1 MSIALEPKNSEPK
14 FSVNGKI
21 WQQRLV
27 NEYDVLELCRSVGI
41 SDFLARVLSPRLEN
55 LVQATDF
62 LSPKLKNL
70 LPDTFHL
77 LDMQK
82 AVDRTIEAIINKQ
95 KICIFADYDVDGATS
110 SSLLKNLFRNL
121 GQEVDIY
128 VPDRIAEGYGPTPA
142 AMQKIKDNATKL
154 LITVDCGAMAHE
166 ALKYASLVGLD
177 VIVIDHHISS
187 DILPEAVAVVNP
199 NRIDETSD
207 YKYLAAVGVS
217 FLFATALLSD
227 LKKQNFFANDVYAT
241 QASLRANVRE
251 RGNPHS
257 LEMDCFVDAKASPRN
272 RPLSKLAYAE
282 EFVGDTSPRTAAYS
296 NVREDS
302 STGSTHKLP
311 AEVEFRKRSNDVVG
325 KSSYNIPNLMQYLD
339 LVALGTVCDVMKLI
353 HLNRAFVAQGLKIL
367 QQRKNLGMTTLCDIA
382 GLNEKPNCYHLGF
395 VLGPRINAGGR
406 VGKSSL
412 GASLL
417 STECSIE
424 ANRLAQELEK
434 HNNERKVIEL
444 IMIEEATKIALT
456 QENDSSLFIVGKGWH
471 PGVIGIVAGRLK
483 EKFNKPVSV
492 IALNN
497 GVGKASCRSIKNVDF
512 GSKIINAKTKE
523 LIVVGG
529 GHAMAAGFTVLE
541 EKLQELQEFLNHAF
555 KSDMSNQNDL
565 ICEEYDV
572 ELTTNSVN
580 LLLMDELS
588 KLEPF
593 GQGNP
598 EPIFKFSNLFVLK
611 ADIVGE
617 KHIRCLLA
625 PSKEAFGSKALPA
638 IAFNAVSTPIE
649 NVLLNVKSHNISVIG
664 SLKMNSWQER
674 HTIQLQ
680 IKDLII

>member
-1 MSIALEPKNSEPK
+1 MSIALEPKC
-14 FSVNGKI
+14 SVNGKI

-27 NEYDVLELCRSVGI
+27 NEDAVLELCRSVGI
-41 SDFLARVLSPRLEN
+41 SDFLARVLFPRLEN
-55 LVQATDF
+55 LVQVTDF

-70 LPDTFHL
+70 LPDPFHL
-77 LDMQK
+77 LDMHK
-82 AVDRTIEAIINKQ
+82 AVDRAIEAIINKQ

-110 SSLLKNLFRNL
+110 SSLLKNLFRDL
-121 GQEVDIY
+121 GQNVDIY

-142 AMQKIKDNATKL
+142 AMQKIKDNGTKL

-166 ALKYASLVGLD
+166 ALKHAALVGLD

-227 LKKQNFFANDVYAT
+227 LKKQNFFANHHDISGRDDIT
-241 QASLRANVRE
+241 
-251 RGNPHS
+251 
-257 LEMDCFVDAKASPRN
+257 
-272 RPLSKLAYAE
+272 
-282 EFVGDTSPRTAAYS
+282 
-296 NVREDS
+296 
-302 STGSTHKLP
+302 
-311 AEVEFRKRSNDVVG
+311 
-325 KSSYNIPNLMQYLD
+325 IPNLMQYLD
-339 LVALGTVCDVMKLI
+339 LVALGTVCDVMKLV
-353 HLNRAFVAQGLKIL
+353 HLNRAFVTQGLKIL

-412 GASLL
+412 GANLL
-417 STECSIE
+417 STECPIE

-444 IMIEEATKIALT
+444 MMIEEATQIALT
-456 QENDSSLFIVGKGWH
+456 QENDSSLFIIGKGWH

-492 IALNN
+492 IALND
-497 GVGKASCRSIKNVDF
+497 GIGKASCRSIKNVDF

-529 GHAMAAGFTVLE
+529 GHSMAAGFTVLE
-541 EKLQELQEFLNHAF
+541 EKLLELQEFLNHAF
-555 KSDMSNQNDL
+555 KSDMNNQNDL
-565 ICEEYDV
+565 TGEEYDA
-572 ELTTNSVN
+572 ELTTSSVN

-611 ADIVGE
+611 ADIVGG
-617 KHIRCLLA
+617 KHIKCLLA
-625 PSKEAFGSKALPA
+625 PSKEAFGSKALAA
-638 IAFNAVSTPIE
+638 IAFNAVSSPIE
-649 NVLLNVKSHNISVIG
+649 NILLNVKSYNISVIG
-664 SLKMNSWQER
+664 SLKVNSWQER

>member
-1 MSIALEPKNSEPK
+1 MIVPLEPKR
-14 FSVNGKI
+14 SVNGKI
-21 WQQRLV
+21 WQQRSV
-27 NEYDVLELCRSVGI
+27 NEGDVSELCRSVGI
-41 SDFLARVLSPRLEN
+41 SDFLARVLFPRLEN
-55 LVQATDF
+55 LSQAIDF

-70 LPDTFHL
+70 LPDPFHL

-110 SSLLKNLFRNL
+110 SSLLKNVFRDL
-121 GQEVDIY
+121 GQEADIY

-142 AMQKIKDNATKL
+142 AMQKIKDNATEL

-166 ALKYASLVGLD
+166 ALKYASQVKLD

-187 DILPEAVAVVNP
+187 DILPDAVAVVNP
-199 NRIDETSD
+199 NRIDETSR

-217 FLFATALLSD
+217 FLFATALLSE
-227 LKKQNFFANDVYAT
+227 LKKQNFFADIASCSIQNSVYLKCNT
-241 QASLRANVRE
+241 L
-251 RGNPHS
+251 
-257 LEMDCFVDAKASPRN
+257 
-272 RPLSKLAYAE
+272 
-282 EFVGDTSPRTAAYS
+282 
-296 NVREDS
+296 
-302 STGSTHKLP
+302 
-311 AEVEFRKRSNDVVG
+311 
-325 KSSYNIPNLMQYLD
+325 PNLMQYLD

-367 QQRKNLGMTTLCDIA
+367 GQRKNLGMKTLCDVA

-417 STECSIE
+417 STECAIE
-424 ANRLAQELEK
+424 ANLLAQELEK

-444 IMIEEATKIALT
+444 IMIEEATQIALT

-483 EKFNKPVSV
+483 EKFNKPVAV
-492 IALNN
+492 IALNDAI
-497 GVGKASCRSIKNVDF
+497 GKASCRSVRNVDF
-512 GSKIINAKTKE
+512 GSKIINAKAKN
-523 LIVVGG
+523 LIIAGG

-555 KSDMSNQNDL
+555 KIDISNQND
-565 ICEEYDV
+565 IAYEEYDA
-572 ELTTNSVN
+572 ELTTSSVN
-580 LLLMDELS
+580 LPLMDELS

-593 GQGNP
+593 GQGNH

-611 ADIVGE
+611 ADIVGG

-638 IAFNAVSTPIE
+638 IAFNSVSSPIE
-649 NVLLNVKSHNISVIG
+649 NILLNIKSHNISVIG
-664 SLKMNSWQER
+664 SLKMNSWKESN
-674 HTIQLQ
+674 TIQLQ

>member
-1 MSIALEPKNSEPK
+1 MSIVLEPKNSEPK
-14 FSVNGKI
+14 FSVNGKSVNGKI

-27 NEYDVLELCRSVGI
+27 NEDDVLELCRSVGI

-55 LVQATDF
+55 LLQATDF

-70 LPDTFHL
+70 LPDPFHL
-77 LDMQK
+77 LDMHK

-110 SSLLKNLFRNL
+110 SSLLKNLFGNL

-187 DILPEAVAVVNP
+187 DILPEAVAIVNP
-199 NRIDETSD
+199 NRIDEASD

-227 LKKQNFFANDVYAT
+227 LKKQNFFANDHCEE
-241 QASLRANVRE
+241 QRKHL
-251 RGNPHS
+251 
-257 LEMDCFVDAKASPRN
+257 DCFVDAKASPRN
-272 RPLSKLAYAE
+272 DASLLQIN
-282 EFVGDTSPRTAAYS
+282 T
-296 NVREDS
+296 NQ
-302 STGSTHKLP
+302 
-311 AEVEFRKRSNDVVG
+311 
-325 KSSYNIPNLMQYLD
+325 SSYNIPNLMQYLD

-367 QQRKNLGMTTLCDIA
+367 QQRKNLGLTTLCDIA

-492 IALNN
+492 IALND
-497 GVGKASCRSIKNVDF
+497 GIGKASCRSIKNVDF

-523 LIVVGG
+523 LIIVGG

-565 ICEEYDV
+565 ICEEYDA

-593 GQGNP
+593 GQGNH

-625 PSKEAFGSKALPA
+625 PSKEAFGSKALSA

-649 NVLLNVKSHNISVIG
+649 NVLLNIKSHNISVIG

>member
-1 MSIALEPKNSEPK
+1 MIVPLEPKR
-14 FSVNGKI
+14 SVNGKI
-21 WQQRLV
+21 WQQRSV
-27 NEYDVLELCRSVGI
+27 NEDDVSELCRSVGI
-41 SDFLARVLSPRLEN
+41 SDFLARVLFPRLEN
-55 LVQATDF
+55 LSQAIDF

-70 LPDTFHL
+70 LPDPFHL

-110 SSLLKNLFRNL
+110 SSLLKNIFRDL
-121 GQEVDIY
+121 GQEADIY
-128 VPDRIAEGYGPTPA
+128 VPNRIAEGYGPTPA
-142 AMQKIKDNATKL
+142 AMQKIKDNATEL

-166 ALKYASLVGLD
+166 ALKYAAQVKLD

-187 DILPEAVAVVNP
+187 DILPDAVAVVNP
-199 NRIDETSD
+199 NRIDETSR

-217 FLFATALLSD
+217 FLFATALLSE
-227 LKKQNFFANDVYAT
+227 LKKQNFFTDRHCEE
-241 QASLRANVRE
+241 QLRCDEAIKKNGDKRK
-251 RGNPHS
+251 H
-257 LEMDCFVDAKASPRN
+257 LDCFVAAEASPRN
-272 RPLSKLAYAE
+272 DASLL
-282 EFVGDTSPRTAAYS
+282 RT
-296 NVREDS
+296 
-302 STGSTHKLP
+302 
-311 AEVEFRKRSNDVVG
+311 
-325 KSSYNIPNLMQYLD
+325 IPNLMQYLD

-367 QQRKNLGMTTLCDIA
+367 GQRKNLGMKTLCDVA

-417 STECSIE
+417 STECATE
-424 ANRLAQELEK
+424 ANLLAQELEK

-444 IMIEEATKIALT
+444 IMIEEATQIALT

-483 EKFNKPVSV
+483 EKFNKPVAV

-497 GVGKASCRSIKNVDF
+497 AIGKASCRSVKNVDF
-512 GSKIINAKTKE
+512 GSKIINAKAKD
-523 LIVVGG
+523 LIIAGG

-555 KSDMSNQNDL
+555 KIDISNQND
-565 ICEEYDV
+565 IVYEEYDA
-572 ELTTNSVN
+572 ELTTSSVN
-580 LLLMDELS
+580 LPLMDELS

-593 GQGNP
+593 GQGNH

-611 ADIVGE
+611 ADIVGG

-625 PSKEAFGSKALPA
+625 PSKEAFGSKPLHA
-638 IAFNAVSTPIE
+638 IAFNSVSSPIE
-649 NVLLNVKSHNISVIG
+649 NILLNIKSYNISVIG
-664 SLKMNSWQER
+664 SLKMNSWKESN
-674 HTIQLQ
+674 TIQLQ

>member
-1 MSIALEPKNSEPK
+1 MSTVDKH
-14 FSVNGKI
+14 SVNGKI

-27 NEYDVLELCRSVGI
+27 NEDDVLELCRSVGI

-55 LVQATDF
+55 LAQATDF

-70 LPDTFHL
+70 LPDPFHL

-82 AVDRTIEAIINKQ
+82 AVDRAIEAIINKQ

-142 AMQKIKDNATKL
+142 AMQKIKDNATEL

-166 ALKYASLVGLD
+166 ALKYASLVGLE

-199 NRIDETSD
+199 NRIDETSK

-217 FLFATALLSD
+217 FLFAAALLSD
-227 LKKQNFFANDVYAT
+227 LKKQNFFADI
-241 QASLRANVRE
+241 
-251 RGNPHS
+251 
-257 LEMDCFVDAKASPRN
+257 
-272 RPLSKLAYAE
+272 
-282 EFVGDTSPRTAAYS
+282 YS
-296 NVREDS
+296 EQK
-302 STGSTHKLP
+302 T
-311 AEVEFRKRSNDVVG
+311 
-325 KSSYNIPNLMQYLD
+325 IPNLMQYLD

-382 GLNEKPNCYHLGF
+382 GLSEKPNCYHLGF

-412 GASLL
+412 GANLL
-417 STECSIE
+417 STECTLE

-492 IALNN
+492 IALND
-497 GVGKASCRSIKNVDF
+497 GIGKASCRSIKNVDF
-512 GSKIINAKTKE
+512 GSKIINAKMKE
-523 LIVVGG
+523 LIIVGG

-541 EKLQELQEFLNHAF
+541 EKLPKLQEFLNHAF
-555 KSDMSNQNDL
+555 KIDISNQNDQF
-565 ICEEYDV
+565 CEEYDA
-572 ELTTNSVN
+572 ELTTSSIN

-611 ADIVGE
+611 ADIVGG
-617 KHIRCLLA
+617 KHIKCLLT
-625 PSKEAFGSKALPA
+625 PSKESFGSKALPA
-638 IAFNAVSTPIE
+638 IAFNAVSSPIE
-649 NVLLNVKSHNISVIG
+649 NILLNVKSYNISVIG

>member
-70 LPDTFHL
+70 LPDPFHL

-272 RPLSKLAYAE
+272 
-282 EFVGDTSPRTAAYS
+282 
-296 NVREDS
+296 
-302 STGSTHKLP
+302 
-311 AEVEFRKRSNDVVG
+311 DVVG

-339 LVALGTVCDVMKLI
+339 LVALGTVCDVMKLV
-353 HLNRAFVAQGLKIL
+353 HLNRAFVVQGLKIL

-424 ANRLAQELEK
+424 ANRLAKELEK

>member
-1 MSIALEPKNSEPK
+1 MSIALEPKY
-14 FSVNGKI
+14 SVNGKI

-27 NEYDVLELCRSVGI
+27 SEDDVLELCRSVGI
-41 SDFLARVLSPRLEN
+41 SDFLARVLSPRLKN

-70 LPDTFHL
+70 LPDPFHL

-121 GQEVDIY
+121 GQDVDIY
-128 VPDRIAEGYGPTPA
+128 VPDRIAEGYGPTPT

-227 LKKQNFFANDVYAT
+227 LKKQNFFANGHCEEQRSGDEAIV
-241 QASLRANVRE
+241 SCHSRVG
-251 RGNPHS
+251 GNLDP
-257 LEMDCFVDAKASPRN
+257 CFRRD
-272 RPLSKLAYAE
+272 
-282 EFVGDTSPRTAAYS
+282 DTKESRDDIKENKDDTKES
-296 NVREDS
+296 RDDIKENKDDTKESRDD
-302 STGSTHKLP
+302 TIL
-311 AEVEFRKRSNDVVG
+311 
-325 KSSYNIPNLMQYLD
+325 IPNLMQYLD
-339 LVALGTVCDVMKLI
+339 LVALGTVCDVMQLI
-353 HLNRAFVAQGLKIL
+353 HLNRAFVAQGLKVL

-382 GLNEKPNCYHLGF
+382 GLKEKPNCYHLGF

-417 STECSIE
+417 STECAIE

-444 IMIEEATKIALT
+444 IMIEEATQIALT
-456 QENDSSLFIVGKGWH
+456 QESDSSLFIVGKGWH

-492 IALNN
+492 IALND
-497 GVGKASCRSIKNVDF
+497 GIGKASCRSIKNVDF

-541 EKLQELQEFLNHAF
+541 EKLLELQQFLNHAF
-555 KSDMSNQNDL
+555 KIDMSNQNEL
-565 ICEEYDV
+565 TGEKYDA
-572 ELTTNSVN
+572 ELTTSSVN

-598 EPIFKFSNLFVLK
+598 EPIFKFSSLFVLK
-611 ADIVGE
+611 ADIVGG
-617 KHIRCLLA
+617 KHIKCLLA

-638 IAFNAVSTPIE
+638 IAFNAVSSPIE
-649 NVLLNVKSHNISVIG
+649 NILLNIKSHNIAVIG

>member
-1 MSIALEPKNSEPK
+1 MIIPLEPKR
-14 FSVNGKI
+14 SVNGKI
-21 WQQRLV
+21 WQQRSV
-27 NEYDVLELCRSVGI
+27 NEDDVSELCRSVGI
-41 SDFLARVLSPRLEN
+41 SDFLARVLFPRLEN
-55 LVQATDF
+55 LSQAIDF

-70 LPDTFHL
+70 LLDPFHL

-110 SSLLKNLFRNL
+110 SSLLKNLFRDL
-121 GQEVDIY
+121 GQEADIY

-142 AMQKIKDNATKL
+142 AMQKIKDNATEL

-166 ALKYASLVGLD
+166 ALKYASQVKLD

-187 DILPEAVAVVNP
+187 DILPDAVAVVNP
-199 NRIDETSD
+199 NRIDETSR

-227 LKKQNFFANDVYAT
+227 LKKQNFFADRHCEE
-241 QASLRANVRE
+241 QLRCDEAIKKDGDKRK
-251 RGNPHS
+251 H
-257 LEMDCFVDAKASPRN
+257 LDCFVAAEASPRN
-272 RPLSKLAYAE
+272 
-282 EFVGDTSPRTAAYS
+282 
-296 NVREDS
+296 DS
-302 STGSTHKLP
+302 SLLRT
-311 AEVEFRKRSNDVVG
+311 
-325 KSSYNIPNLMQYLD
+325 IPNLMQYLD

-367 QQRKNLGMTTLCDIA
+367 GQRKNLGMKTLCDVA

-417 STECSIE
+417 STECAIE
-424 ANRLAQELEK
+424 ANLLAQELEK

-483 EKFNKPVSV
+483 EKFNKPVAV
-492 IALNN
+492 IALNDAI
-497 GVGKASCRSIKNVDF
+497 GKASCRSVKNVDF
-512 GSKIINAKTKE
+512 GSKIINAKAKD
-523 LIVVGG
+523 LIIAGG

-555 KSDMSNQNDL
+555 KIDISNQND
-565 ICEEYDV
+565 IAYEEYDA
-572 ELTTNSVN
+572 ELTTSSVN
-580 LLLMDELS
+580 LPLMDELS

-593 GQGNP
+593 GQGNY

-611 ADIVGE
+611 ADIVGG

-625 PSKEAFGSKALPA
+625 PSKEAFGSKPLHA
-638 IAFNAVSTPIE
+638 IAFNSVSSPIE
-649 NVLLNVKSHNISVIG
+649 NILLNIKSHNISVIG
-664 SLKMNSWQER
+664 SLKVNSWQER

>member
-1 MSIALEPKNSEPK
+1 MILPELLEPKR
-14 FSVNGKI
+14 SVNGKI
-21 WQQRLV
+21 WQQRSV
-27 NEYDVLELCRSVGI
+27 NEDDVSELCRSLGI
-41 SDFLARVLSPRLEN
+41 SDFLARVLFPRLEN
-55 LVQATDF
+55 LSQAIDF

-70 LPDTFHL
+70 LPDPFHL

-110 SSLLKNLFRNL
+110 ASLLKNVFRDL
-121 GQEVDIY
+121 GQEADIY

-142 AMQKIKDNATKL
+142 AMQKIKDNATEL

-166 ALKYASLVGLD
+166 ALKYASQVKLD

-187 DILPEAVAVVNP
+187 DILPDAVAVVNP
-199 NRIDETSD
+199 NRIDETSR

-217 FLFATALLSD
+217 FLFATALLSE
-227 LKKQNFFANDVYAT
+227 LKKQNFFADRHCEE
-241 QASLRANVRE
+241 QLRYDEAIKKNGDKRKY
-251 RGNPHS
+251 
-257 LEMDCFVDAKASPRN
+257 LDCFVAAEASPRN
-272 RPLSKLAYAE
+272 DASLL
-282 EFVGDTSPRTAAYS
+282 RT
-296 NVREDS
+296 
-302 STGSTHKLP
+302 L
-311 AEVEFRKRSNDVVG
+311 
-325 KSSYNIPNLMQYLD
+325 PNLMQYLD

-367 QQRKNLGMTTLCDIA
+367 GQRKNLGMKTLCDVA

-417 STECSIE
+417 STECAIE
-424 ANRLAQELEK
+424 ANLLAQELEK

-444 IMIEEATKIALT
+444 IMIEEATQIALT

-483 EKFNKPVSV
+483 EKFNKPVAV
-492 IALNN
+492 IALNDAI
-497 GVGKASCRSIKNVDF
+497 GKASCRSIKNIDF
-512 GSKIINAKTKE
+512 GSKIINAKTKD
-523 LIVVGG
+523 LIIAGG

-555 KSDMSNQNDL
+555 KIDISNQND
-565 ICEEYDV
+565 IAYEEYDA
-572 ELTTNSVN
+572 ELTTSSVN
-580 LLLMDELS
+580 LPLMDELS

-593 GQGNP
+593 GQGNH

-611 ADIVGE
+611 ADIVGG

-625 PSKEAFGSKALPA
+625 PSKEAFGSKALHA
-638 IAFNAVSTPIE
+638 IAFNSVSSPIE
-649 NVLLNVKSHNISVIG
+649 NILLNIKSHNISVIG
-664 SLKMNSWQER
+664 SLKMNSWKESI
-674 HTIQLQ
+674 TIQLQ